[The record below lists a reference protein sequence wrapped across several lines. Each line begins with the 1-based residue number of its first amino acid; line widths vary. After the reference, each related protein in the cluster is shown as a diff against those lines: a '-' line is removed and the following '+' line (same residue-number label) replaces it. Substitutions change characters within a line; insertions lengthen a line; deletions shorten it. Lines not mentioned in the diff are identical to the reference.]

1 MARQEIVLSRHAA
14 YWENDA
20 KLAMYALRKKLD
32 SLVSSV
38 QHIGSTSVRGIL
50 AVPVIDIAVGVK
62 DAADVPTVLKM
73 LGEIGYHRIPTDATG
88 CIRMAKQK
96 RSTGVDSHR
105 LWITL
110 EGSPAWNDLIAFRN
124 YLYNHVFTANEY
136 EQLKIRLQAEYA
148 TDPLGY
154 SRAKSQFIQR
164 ILRLSLTDRFLG
176 RRLTILVDRPAG
188 SVHPEHPDIRYPI
201 NYGYVPGILSADG
214 EEMDAYIYGVSQPL
228 RRFTGTVIAAVHR
241 RDDNE
246 DKLVVAPTGMVAYE
260 PQLAEALH
268 FAEQYYDTNL
278 VCIYEKSCGA
288 IIYRTREDGVI
299 EYLVLYQH
307 RSGTWSLPKGHI
319 ATGETE
325 QQTALREIWEETGL
339 TVTLQEGFRR
349 ELSYTVSAKALK
361 HVVFFLAK
369 AEGELTLGENEIS
382 DYIWAEKSAAI
393 RRLGGRNMGKV
404 VEAAEA
410 FILGEGRHPKK
421 KHFPKKPLS

>member
-1 MARQEIVLSRHAA
+1 MAGHEIVLSRHAA

-20 KLAMYALRKKLD
+20 KLARLALRKKLGD
-32 SLVSSV
+32 LASSV

-50 AVPVIDIAVGVK
+50 AVPVIDIAVGLSSTANVP
-62 DAADVPTVLKM
+62 AALKRLHEM
-73 LGEIGYHRIPTDATG
+73 GYRRIPADATG

-96 RSTGVDSHR
+96 RSTGCDSHR

-110 EGSPAWNDLIAFRN
+110 DGSQAWNDLITFRN

-136 EQLKIRLQAEYA
+136 EQLKISLLPQYA
-148 TDPLGY
+148 KDPIGY
-154 SRAKSQFIQR
+154 SHAKSEFIQR
-164 ILRLSLTDRFLG
+164 ILRLSMTDRFLG
-176 RRLTILVDRPAG
+176 RRLTIVVDRPAG
-188 SVHPEHPDIRYPI
+188 SVHPDHPDIRYPI
-201 NYGYVPGILSADG
+201 NYGYVPGILAADG

-241 RDDNE
+241 RNDTE

-260 PQLAEALH
+260 PQIAEAVR
-268 FAEQYYDTNL
+268 FMEQYYDTSL
-278 VCIYEKSCGA
+278 VCIYEKSCGS
-288 IIYRTREDGVI
+288 IVYRIRPDGVI

-307 RSGTWSLPKGHI
+307 RSGTWSLPKGHV
-319 ATGETE
+319 AAGETE

-339 TVTLQEGFRR
+339 TVTLREGFRR

-382 DYIWAEKSAAI
+382 DYIWAEKAAAI

-410 FILGEGRHPKK
+410 FIRTGMNRGKRAHP
-421 KHFPKKPLS
+421 PKQPL

>member
-1 MARQEIVLSRHAA
+1 MAGHEIVLSRHAA

-20 KLAMYALRKKLD
+20 KLARLALRKKLGD
-32 SLVSSV
+32 LASSV

-50 AVPVIDIAVGVK
+50 AVPVIDIAVGLSSTANVP
-62 DAADVPTVLKM
+62 AALKRLHEM
-73 LGEIGYHRIPTDATG
+73 GYRRIPADATG

-96 RSTGVDSHR
+96 RSTGCDSHR

-110 EGSPAWNDLIAFRN
+110 DGSQAWNDLITFRT

-136 EQLKIRLQAEYA
+136 EQLKIRLLEQYA
-148 TDPLGY
+148 HDPIGY
-154 SRAKSQFIQR
+154 SHAKSEFIRR
-164 ILRLSLTDRFLG
+164 ILRLSMTDRFLG
-176 RRLTILVDRPAG
+176 RRLTIVVDRPAG
-188 SVHPEHPDIRYPI
+188 SVHPDHPDIRYPI
-201 NYGYVPGILSADG
+201 NYGYVPGILAADG
-214 EEMDAYIYGVSQPL
+214 EEMDAYVYGVSQPL

-241 RDDNE
+241 RNDTE

-260 PQLAEALH
+260 PQIAEAVR
-268 FAEQYYDTNL
+268 FMEQYYDTSL

-288 IIYRTREDGVI
+288 IVYRIRPDGVI

-319 ATGETE
+319 AAGETE
-325 QQTALREIWEETGL
+325 QQTALREIREETGL
-339 TVTLQEGFRR
+339 TLTLREGFRR

-382 DYIWAEKSAAI
+382 DYIWAEKAAAI

-404 VEAAEA
+404 VEAAES
-410 FILGEGRHPKK
+410 FIRTGMNRGKRHHSPK
-421 KHFPKKPLS
+421 HST